1 MSKGTMTV
9 EGFVSNEPQL
19 NTTQG
24 GKNVISVTVPH
35 QRSKRLDDGNWERQG
50 ETTWAEATFW
60 EEQAAEVAR
69 LVQKGTA
76 VIVTGDPEV
85 QTYTKRDG
93 TSGAKVILRF
103 PTLGVV
109 PRAPRQGGQ
118 GGQSSGGSA
127 WGGQQQSGGQSW
139 AQQGTQGQ
147 QQPQSTWSAPQGDA
161 TYDDETPF

>member
-24 GKNVISVTVPH
+24 GKSVISVTVPH
-35 QRSKRLDDGNWERQG
+35 TRSKRQDDGTWQDQG
-50 ETTWAEATFW
+50 GTTWAEATFW
-60 EEQAAEVAR
+60 EDEAQVVAQQ
-69 LVQKGTA
+69 VQKGTK

-85 QTYTKRDG
+85 QVYAKRDG
-93 TSGAKVILRF
+93 SSGAKVVLRF

-118 GGQSSGGSA
+118 SGGGSN
-127 WGGQQQSGGQSW
+127 WGGQQGGGEPW
-139 AQQGTQGQ
+139 APQGG
-147 QQPQSTWSAPQGDA
+147 QQPQQDTGWSQPGG

>member
-24 GKNVISVTVPH
+24 GKNVISITVPH
-35 QRSKRLDDGNWERQG
+35 QRSKRQDDGNWERQG

-85 QTYTKRDG
+85 QVYTKRDG
-93 TSGAKVILRF
+93 TAGAKVVLRF

-109 PRAPRQGGQ
+109 PRAQRQGGQ
-118 GGQSSGGSA
+118 SGGGNA
-127 WGGQQQSGGQSW
+127 WGGQQQGGGQPW
-139 AQQGTQGQ
+139 AQQGQ
-147 QQPQSTWSAPQGDA
+147 QQPQNDVWAQPGGS

>member
-1 MSKGTMTV
+1 MSKSTMTV
-9 EGFVSNEPQL
+9 EGFVANDPRL

-24 GKNVISVTVPH
+24 GKSVISVTVPH
-35 QRSKRLDDGNWERQG
+35 QRSKRQDDGTWQNQG
-50 ETTWAEATFW
+50 ETTWVEATFW

-109 PRAPRQGGQ
+109 PRAQRQGGQ
-118 GGQSSGGSA
+118 AAQGGGGSA
-127 WGGQQQSGGQSW
+127 WGGPQAGGQPW
-139 AQQGTQGQ
+139 AQQGA
-147 QQPQSTWSAPQGDA
+147 QQPQGETWSQPGG